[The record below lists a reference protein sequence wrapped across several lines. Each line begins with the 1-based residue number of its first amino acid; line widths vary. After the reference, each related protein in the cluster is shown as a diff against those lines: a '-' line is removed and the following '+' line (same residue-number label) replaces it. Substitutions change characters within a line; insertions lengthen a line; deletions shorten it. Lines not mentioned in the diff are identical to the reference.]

1 MLFTNVLTYAIALA
15 AAAPTVTALYNW
27 DSLLK
32 VYTLGDIPAA
42 GPKTP
47 RAATKW
53 MGRCNGG
60 DIPDGGYGCGNFGEE
75 GTIIYKCVKTAG
87 DEQYWLKKYEVCPW
101 VASKGGQ
108 CVRNQL
114 KKGAKFYPFV
124 SSSKVVCVQP
134 VAVNGKG

>member
-1 MLFTNVLTYAIALA
+1 VLWHA
-15 AAAPTVTALYNW
+15 
-27 DSLLK
+27 K
-32 VYTLGDIPAA
+32 
-42 GPKTP
+42 
-47 RAATKW
+47 
-53 MGRCNGG
+53 
-60 DIPDGGYGCGNFGEE
+60 NFGEE